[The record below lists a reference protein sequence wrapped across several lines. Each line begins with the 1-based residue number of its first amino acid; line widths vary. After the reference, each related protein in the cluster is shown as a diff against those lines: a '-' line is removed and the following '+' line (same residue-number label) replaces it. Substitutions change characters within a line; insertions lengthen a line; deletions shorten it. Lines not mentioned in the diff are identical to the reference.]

1 MVTCSAPGKV
11 YLFGEHAAVYG
22 ENAICC
28 AVDIRTRITVEE
40 HGSVLIES
48 SLGTTGI
55 DYLVHPYVS
64 AVLER
69 VQKLS
74 PFEGVKVHIESD
86 IPVGSGLGSSAA
98 VTVAT
103 LKAIDTLFG
112 LDFSLEDIAS
122 MGHEIEV
129 QVQGAASPT
138 DTYVCTMGGTVM
150 IPQRK
155 HLGLLDCGVVI
166 GNTNVFS
173 STKELVSSVSALKSA
188 YPELIYPIFSTI
200 GKTALRG
207 ELLLAKKDY
216 EAVGKLMNINQ
227 GLLDSIG
234 VGCSELSR
242 LIHAARD
249 AGAFG
254 AKITGAGGGG
264 CMVAI
269 ANPDKVDDV
278 SLAISE
284 AGGVPLVTESTGQ
297 GVRIE

>member
-11 YLFGEHAAVYG
+11 YLFGEHAVVYG

-40 HGSVLIES
+40 HDSVLIES
-48 SLGTTGI
+48 PLGTTGI
-55 DYLVHPYVS
+55 DYSIHPYIS
-64 AVLER
+64 EVLDK
-69 VQKLS
+69 VKTMS
-74 PFEGVKVHIESD
+74 PFEGIKVHVESD
-86 IPVGSGLGSSAA
+86 IPIGSGLGSSAA

-103 LKAIDTLFG
+103 LKG
-112 LDFSLEDIAS
+112 LDNLLGLDLSLKEIAS
-122 MGHEIEV
+122 IGHEIEI

-150 IPQRK
+150 IPERK
-155 HLGLLDCGVVI
+155 HLDLLDCGVVI

-173 STKELVSSVSALKSA
+173 STKELVSNVSALKDA
-188 YPELIYPIFSTI
+188 YPELILPIFSTI
-200 GKTALRG
+200 GKAALRG
-207 ELLLAKKDY
+207 ESLLAEKDY
-216 EAVGKLMNINQ
+216 EDVGKLMNVNQ

-234 VGCSELSR
+234 VNCPELSR
-242 LIHAARD
+242 LIYAARD

-269 ANPDKVDDV
+269 APADKVEDI
-278 SLAISE
+278 SQAISE
-284 AGGVPLVTESTGQ
+284 AGGISLVTKSTGQ